1 MNNLNSRALPRAPGW
16 LRAALLLVLL
26 GGCGGGVDSGGTG
39 GAAVYASGPING
51 FGSIIVNGVRFDDS
65 SSNLDVRDDDGGLR
79 SKDELK
85 LGMVVEV
92 RGSAIATDASGVSR
106 SIASSITLGSEIVGP
121 IAIGFSPAATTFVVL
136 GRNIDVQ
143 PTTVFADDLVGG
155 MAALAQGNIVEV
167 YGLYN
172 AFTDRFTATRIERKS
187 PPVTTYRIRGP
198 ITIPGPGAQRF
209 LIGTELIDY
218 STLLGGSLPTLTP
231 GTVVRVR
238 LSAFQTNGVWT
249 ATQLRDGTSRPDDG
263 QHSKLEGLID
273 GYTATGFSIAGIPVT
288 TQGVIPIPA
297 GSVLN
302 NGVRVEV
309 EGTFVGGAL
318 AASSIEVEDDFGNPE
333 FEFHGLVGAV
343 TRTTLTIHGVSIS
356 YDGTGA
362 TTEFKG
368 GTLDNLQA
376 GRNVEVKATLVNGTQ
391 LHAVR
396 IEFLP

>member
-1 MNNLNSRALPRAPGW
+1 MNTLNYRGLPRAPGW
-16 LRAALLLVLL
+16 LRATLVLLLL

-65 SSNLDVRDDDGGLR
+65 SSALDVRDDDGGLR
-79 SKDELK
+79 SKSELK

-92 RGSAIATDASGVSR
+92 RGSTITTDVSGVR
-106 SIASSITLGSEIVGP
+106 SSTASSITLGSEIVGP
-121 IAIGFSPAATTFVVL
+121 IGAGFNPAATTFVVL

-143 PTTVFADDLVGG
+143 PTTVFADVGG
-155 MAALAQGNIVEV
+155 MGGLAQGQVVEV

-172 AFTDRFTATRIERKS
+172 AFTDRFTATRIERKFGAVS
-187 PPVTTYRIRGP
+187 TYRIRGP
-198 ITIPGPGAQRF
+198 ITIPVPGTPRF
-209 LIGTELIDY
+209 LIGSELIDY
-218 STLLGGSLPTLTP
+218 STLVGGNLPANLTN

-238 LSAFQTNGVWT
+238 FSASQTTAGVWN

-309 EGTFVGGAL
+309 EGTFINGAL

-333 FEFHGLVGAV
+333 FEFHGPVEAV
-343 TRTTLTIHGVSIS
+343 TPTTLAIHGVNIS
-356 YDGTGA
+356 YD
-362 TTEFKG
+362 
-368 GTLDNLQA
+368 
-376 GRNVEVKATLVNGTQ
+376 
-391 LHAVR
+391 
-396 IEFLP
+396 